1 MAIKLNQ
8 EAIAEYLE
16 QVLDASKDGE
26 VSRDQAVAELVWIV
40 TEAAIDNESEIEA
53 RVMDFR
59 ERLKIS

>member
-16 QVLDASKDGE
+16 QVLDAFKDGE

-59 ERLKIS
+59 GRLKIS

>member
-16 QVLDASKDGE
+16 QVLDAFKDGE
-26 VSRDQAVAELVWIV
+26 VSRDQAIAELVWIV

>member
-16 QVLDASKDGE
+16 QVLDAFKDGE

>member
-16 QVLDASKDGE
+16 QVLDAFKDGK

>member
-16 QVLDASKDGE
+16 QVLDAFKDGE

-40 TEAAIDNESEIEA
+40 TEAAINNESEIEA